1 MIAVLG
7 GLGAAVI
14 WAFATVSAARAS
26 RLIGAWS
33 TLAGVSLIGLVLCI
47 PLVATTRAPGPED
60 VDDLVLVAF
69 CGITYVAGLLAN
81 YAALGRGKVGIA
93 APIASTEGAIAAVIA
108 IIAGESAGLLLLA
121 SLGLIVTGLVLATLE
136 PDLRVEDATSGGRA
150 FIALAVTAAILF
162 GVSLYAAGSLS
173 RTTPAAWIVIGGRVV
188 GIIAIVLPLLAL
200 RRLRIT
206 RAALPFLVISGAGEV
221 VGYLCIVWGSVESI
235 PVTAVLS
242 SLFAVLATAGAF
254 VMGERLSRRQ
264 LLGMATAAVG
274 VAAVTAVRVIR
285 L

>member
-1 MIAVLG
+1 VIAVLG

-47 PLVATTRAPGPED
+47 PLVATTRAPRPD
-60 VDDLVLVAF
+60 DMDDLILVAF
-69 CGITYVAGLLAN
+69 CGITYIGGLLAN

-108 IIAGESAGLLLLA
+108 IIAGESASLLLLVA
-121 SLGLIVTGLVLATLE
+121 LGLIVTGLVLATLE
-136 PDLRVEDATSGGRA
+136 PDVHVEDAVSGGKT
-150 FIALAVTAAILF
+150 FIVLAVTAAILF
-162 GVSLYAAGSLS
+162 GISLYAAGSLS
-173 RTTPAAWIVIGGRVV
+173 RTTPAAWIVIGGRVA
-188 GIIAIVLPLLAL
+188 GIIVIVLPLVVL
-200 RRLRIT
+200 RRLRIS

-221 VGYLCIVWGSVESI
+221 AGYFCIVWGSGESI

-242 SLFAVLATAGAF
+242 SLFAVLATAAAF
-254 VMGERLSRRQ
+254 VMGERLARRQ
-264 LLGMATAAVG
+264 WLGMATAAVG
-274 VAAVTAVRVIR
+274 VAAVTAVRV
-285 L
+285 LGV